1 MHFFQRITHTKNFKA
16 LVIIIFLLV
25 SAIIWFGCRIYSHYI
40 ISTNDA
46 YVNANIVQISP
57 QVTGKISRM
66 YVTNNQYVKKGQPLF
81 DIDEKP
87 FQLAV
92 NSLEAS
98 LTVGNAELD
107 NALLTKNRVLAIV
120 KKKFLSDQDGDNAI
134 ANYKMAA
141 AKLEQAK
148 ANLEQATLNLDYTQI
163 KAPTSGWV
171 TNLNTTEG

>member
-120 KKKFLSDQDGDNAI
+120 KKKFLSEFF
-134 ANYKMAA
+134 
-141 AKLEQAK
+141 AKK
-148 ANLEQATLNLDYTQI
+148 NLILLYEERIGRGLTLNHM
-163 KAPTSGWV
+163 
-171 TNLNTTEG
+171 NLVLKTLKT